1 MPKFCKFFSDLYSKK
16 DIEYP
21 KNRTVNRA
29 TAEVF
34 NVRNGKILHDEITK
48 AVNSLKN
55 GKAVGLDRV
64 LNEQLKS
71 AANNIAALTAL
82 SKIFNGCLD
91 LGVYL
96 WNTTL
101 VSPLHKKGCIYNPDN
116 YRALGQ

>member
-1 MPKFCKFFSDLYSKK
+1 M
-16 DIEYP
+16 
-21 KNRTVNRA
+21 NRA
-29 TAEVF
+29 TAEVS
-34 NVRNGKILHDEITK
+34 NVINGKISHDEITK
-48 AVNSLKN
+48 AVKSLKN

-71 AANNIAALTAL
+71 AATNIAALTAL

-91 LGVYL
+91 LGVYP

-116 YRALGQ
+116 YRAIAIGSNLGKLFSTILLNRLLKFRV